1 MNENG
6 NDTMANDLDQEKQN
20 VSRVVQKGKN
30 AIRVAKKLKSLKK
43 GKNAIGVA
51 KKMAALKSIAA
62 FIAANPSCF
71 CDNYGSYY
79 NYYHHNCVRMYYVLF
94 ILWRGFDRF
103 KGLGSNA
110 GNKCNCIFCSNHRH
124 MA

>member
-43 GKNAIGVA
+43 GKT
-51 KKMAALKSIAA
+51 
-62 FIAANPSCF
+62 P
-71 CDNYGSYY
+71 
-79 NYYHHNCVRMYYVLF
+79 
-94 ILWRGFDRF
+94 
-103 KGLGSNA
+103 
-110 GNKCNCIFCSNHRH
+110 
-124 MA
+124 